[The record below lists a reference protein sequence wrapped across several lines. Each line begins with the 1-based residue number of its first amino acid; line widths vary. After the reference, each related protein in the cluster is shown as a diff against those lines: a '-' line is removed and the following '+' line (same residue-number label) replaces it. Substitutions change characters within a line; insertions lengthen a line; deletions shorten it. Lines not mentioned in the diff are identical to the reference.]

1 MSWWQ
6 VFLLAVVQ
14 GVTEFLPISSSGHLV
29 VLEHLLPQGR
39 SLQSPALNVFL
50 HLGTLLAILWAY
62 RREVAALLVRRYR
75 LAGLILL
82 GTLPGMVLGLA
93 LRLKAPGLLTSPAVA
108 GLMLFASGGLLWWMP
123 RAKGGTAS
131 LERLTAGQA
140 GWIGLAQAA
149 ALLPGLSRSG
159 STIAAGLA
167 LGLPRREAATFSFL
181 LAVPI
186 TAGAVALEAA
196 EIVRQ
201 GHVDLPWWQLSLG
214 VVVSFLTGLAALR
227 WLLRWLASGRIGWL
241 AWWCFLLGGAVLLGV
256 GREWLGQG

>member
-1 MSWWQ
+1 
-6 VFLLAVVQ
+6 V
-14 GVTEFLPISSSGHLV
+14 
-29 VLEHLLPQGR
+29 
-39 SLQSPALNVFL
+39 
-50 HLGTLLAILWAY
+50 
-62 RREVAALLVRRYR
+62 VRRYR

-82 GTLPGMVLGLA
+82 GTLPGVALGTA

-123 RAKGGTAS
+123 RAKEGTAS

-159 STIAAGLA
+159 TTIAAGLA

-181 LAVPI
+181 LAVP
-186 TAGAVALEAA
+186 
-196 EIVRQ
+196 
-201 GHVDLPWWQLSLG
+201 VDLPWGQLVLG
-214 VVVSFLTGLAALR
+214 VAVSFLTGLAALR

-241 AWWCFLLGGAVLLGV
+241 AWWCFLLGAFVLAAAVF
-256 GREWLGQG
+256 GRI